1 MNKEDKDFF
10 EKNKNW
16 IFMIV
21 LTIFV
26 TDLEYINMF
35 ENVILNGIVNIVF
48 GIIVIILTCLFFIEE
63 KGWIN
68 SKSKFNKF
76 LITVL
81 LAFGVIGSF
90 YHIGYAIGQM
100 LALI

>member
-26 TDLEYINMF
+26 INLEYINMF
-35 ENVILNGIVNIVF
+35 
-48 GIIVIILTCLFFIEE
+48 
-63 KGWIN
+63 
-68 SKSKFNKF
+68 
-76 LITVL
+76 
-81 LAFGVIGSF
+81 
-90 YHIGYAIGQM
+90 
-100 LALI
+100 